1 MKRWLKGSWLRTSC
15 VVAALALAVPACKD
29 DVVEYEGGN
38 GENGEGNVDESI
50 RLEGLTGPVDITL
63 DEDAVPHIRCKT
75 ASDCAAGLGYM
86 HARERFIQ
94 MEVRRDF
101 VRGKLHTF
109 VSPLLEGIV
118 GDIDVA
124 NRTTYLTRDARP
136 AEEVAIEAAS
146 PATIAMLE
154 AYSTGVNAF
163 LERAKEDTELFSGA
177 FRYEHPAF
185 GQIANI
191 DAINEWTPEDSI
203 ASVIALVDGLT
214 NSSASELRLGA
225 REAAF
230 DADVFN
236 DLIMPRPIST
246 ATTLF
251 DAYPGGITPPNGRV
265 IPKPQPA
272 PRADKRD
279 ISAYRGAL
287 ERALEASDLRDAV
300 LGRHGERGSNNWAV
314 GAGNSASGNALL
326 ANDPHLAHT
335 NPATWYAV
343 EMEAEDGSMH
353 VAGVSFAGLPWV
365 ILGQNNDIAWG
376 ATTTYFDQADVFLE
390 DVNEAGTHVTYDG
403 ADVELLTYD
412 IVIGDT
418 THTAKVVP
426 HHGPII
432 GESDGKAV
440 SLKWTGQELSTD
452 VNFLTELM
460 TATSVQEGRQAAE
473 MITTLG
479 QNWVMI
485 DTQGNFGWFPY
496 NRLPIRT
503 GQNADMNP
511 AMPLPGDGSIKWE
524 GTIPLEELP
533 QLYNNDEGYLAT
545 ANNDMTGQL
554 WDGDPTNDAGIPVF
568 QTGVA
573 DGLRQERILNELSA
587 TDEHTPETMLTLI
600 GDTYML
606 MRDYVV
612 PHILTILE
620 DEVEGESDYEETFER
635 IEDLAAWDGTCPTGL
650 ASSDPE
656 GAASTDGDAR
666 AAAKQCLIFH
676 RLIED
681 LRFEIFDDEMDA
693 ATSLSPIPRAQWSAL
708 VDLLEFTATGTPN
721 RLQRTDY
728 WDDVRTDGDVETPA
742 EIIRDAVNVTIDWLT
757 DTFGDDEEDW
767 LWGRT
772 HHLTLMADLF
782 PEFGIEDFNNGK
794 YAGEGGFSTVNV
806 ANPSQAVDQGFSFGH
821 GASMRWICEGKPE
834 GMRCNLQIPGG
845 QSAKRSSPYYA
856 NFLERWLTNT
866 PWDMPFGDEIANPIE
881 EFTIK
886 VAN

>member
-1 MKRWLKGSWLRTSC
+1 MKRWLNGSRVRALC
-15 VVAALALAVPACKD
+15 AVAALALAVPACKD
-29 DVVEYEGGN
+29 DAVEYEDN
-38 GENGEGNVDESI
+38 GENGENGDDGKI
-50 RLEGLTGPVDITL
+50 RLEGLTGPVEITL
-63 DEDAVPHIRCKT
+63 DEESVPHIRCKT

-109 VSPLLEGIV
+109 VPESFRGLVEE
-118 GDIDVA
+118 IDVG

-136 AEEVAIEAAS
+136 AEDVAIESAS
-146 PATIAMLE
+146 EETLAMLE
-154 AYSTGVNAF
+154 AYSVGVNYF
-163 LERAKEDTELFSGA
+163 LDKAKADTSLFSEA
-177 FRYEHPAF
+177 FSYKIGPLPLV
-185 GQIANI
+185 NI
-191 DAINEWTPEDSI
+191 DALEAWTPEDSI

-214 NSSASELRLGA
+214 NSSSSELRLGA
-225 REAAF
+225 RKAAF
-230 DADVFN
+230 DADVFD
-236 DLIMPRPIST
+236 DLIMPRPISE

-251 DAYPGGITPPNGRV
+251 DDYPGGITTPPSGRV
-265 IPKPQPA
+265 IPKSRPA
-272 PRADKRD
+272 PRADDTD

-287 ERALEASDLRDAV
+287 EQALDASDLRDAV
-300 LGRHGERGSNNWAV
+300 LGRKGERGSNNWAV
-314 GAGNSASGNALL
+314 GGSNSASGNALL
-326 ANDPHLAHT
+326 ANDPHLSHT

-403 ADVELLTYD
+403 GEVELLTYD

-432 GESDGKAV
+432 GEADGKAV

-460 TATSVQEGRQAAE
+460 TATSVQEGRKAAE

-496 NRLPIRT
+496 NQLPIRT
-503 GQNADMNP
+503 GSNASMNP
-511 AMPLPGDGSIKWE
+511 AMPLPGDGSVKWD

-533 QLYNNDEGYLAT
+533 QLYNNSEGYLAT

-554 WDGDPTNDAGIPVF
+554 WDGDPTNDGYHVF

-573 DGLRQERILNELSA
+573 DGLRQERIIDELGK
-587 TDEHTPETMLTLI
+587 TTQHTPETMLALI

-612 PHILTILE
+612 PHLETILE
-620 DEVEGESDYEETFER
+620 DEVDENDTSYDDTFAR
-635 IEDLAAWDGTCPTGL
+635 IDDLAAWDGTCPTGL
-650 ASSDPE
+650 ATSDPTGAVSSDE
-656 GAASTDGDAR
+656 VER

-681 LRFEIFDDEMDA
+681 LRMEIFHDDISA
-693 ATSLSPIPRAQWSAL
+693 ATSDDTVPRAQWSAL

-728 WDDVRTDGDVETPA
+728 WDDVFTTDDVETPA
-742 EIIRDAVNVTIDWLT
+742 EIIRDAVQVTIGWLT
-757 DTFGDDEEDW
+757 DKFGEDEDEW

-782 PEFGIEDFNNGK
+782 PEFGVEDFNNGQ

-806 ANPSQAVDQGFSFGH
+806 ANPSQNPNDGFAFGH
-821 GASMRWICEGKPE
+821 GASMRWLCEGKPE
-834 GMRCNLQIPGG
+834 GMRCSLQIPGG
-845 QSAKRSSPYYA
+845 QSAKQSSPYYA

-866 PWDMPFGDEIANPIE
+866 PWDVPFGDEIANPSE
-881 EFTIK
+881 AFTIE
-886 VAN
+886 VAK